1 MQKRVVVAI
10 VLFTVSLMIWI
21 PSSDLVKLIVN
32 NDEIVFGRY
41 SRGHFG
47 ALFIVTLLLWIAA
60 GIAIALRR
68 KPMAECVFAVLMVY
82 LSTGLSVFVLVI
94 GSAFINKPRYVEEQV
109 KTVDAEAGITLTNVV
124 RHRPPNERYDL
135 VQRDEPDAL
144 RSYPNAPKGYPE
156 FPLVLT
162 TDSRGFRNQ
171 TSLDTYDIVAVGDS
185 FVAGSHVSD
194 DQAWAAILQKKLGQS
209 LYNLAVSGSDLMVY
223 LNNFVSLGRPLK
235 PKAVLLMIYE
245 GNDFR
250 AVRPLPKAV
259 SENPASDTSTADN
272 SDEAT
277 EQSEPTE
284 SKKLLDIAYLA
295 KASPV
300 TKGLKRLSAEVFSAV
315 GKEWP
320 VPEYTVQMGWM
331 PLAVPTTTGVQY
343 YSFPP
348 KRLTYLDY
356 SPEEFVRST
365 DWHNARAILD
375 TFAALSQKDHF
386 RLVVVYAPS
395 APHVVMPLAQDHI
408 PADQL
413 FQFVRYSN
421 KKLKGDPETY
431 KQQVLGRLD
440 TQENTVMAWCAE
452 KQVDC
457 VSPTAALRKAAAQ
470 GQQVYYVYDQHWTPE
485 GNAVVADVLQTF
497 FQTTAAARPVF

>member
-10 VLFTVSLMIWI
+10 ILFVISLVIWV

-60 GIAIALRR
+60 GMTATLRR
-68 KPMAECVFAVLMVY
+68 KPMAECVFALVMVY
-82 LSTGLSVFVLVI
+82 VSTGMSVFVLVI
-94 GSAFINKPRYVEEQV
+94 GSSFINKPRYVEEQV
-109 KTVDAEAGITLTNVV
+109 KTVDAEVGIALTGVV

-135 VQRDEPDAL
+135 IQRDEPETL
-144 RSYPNAPKGYPE
+144 RSYPDAPKGYPE

-162 TDSRGFRNQ
+162 SDSRGFRNQ
-171 TSLDTYDIVAVGDS
+171 VSQETYDIVAVGDS

-194 DQAWAAILQKKLGQS
+194 DQAWTAILQKNLGQS

-235 PKAVLLMIYE
+235 PKTVLLMIYE

-250 AVRPLPKAV
+250 TVRPLPKAV
-259 SENPASDTSTADN
+259 NEKPANAPSTADSSTN
-272 SDEAT
+272 VTTQPEAET
-277 EQSEPTE
+277 T
-284 SKKLLDIAYLA
+284 KKSLDMAYLA

-320 VPEYTVQMGWM
+320 VPEYTAQMGWM
-331 PLAVPTTTGVQY
+331 PLAVSTPVGVQY

-356 SPEEFVRST
+356 SSEQFIQST
-365 DWHNARAILD
+365 DWQNARAILD
-375 TFAALSQKDHF
+375 AFAALSQKEHF

-431 KQQVLGRLD
+431 KQQLLDRLD

-485 GNAVVADVLQTF
+485 GNAVVANVLQDF
-497 FQTTAAARPVF
+497 FQSSTTIK

>member
-10 VLFTVSLMIWI
+10 VLFVISLVIWM

-60 GIAIALRR
+60 GMVIALRR
-68 KPMAECVFAVLMVY
+68 KPMAEYVFAVLMVY
-82 LSTGLSVFVLVI
+82 VSTGLSAFVLVI
-94 GSAFINKPRYVEEQV
+94 GSSFINKPRYVEEQV
-109 KTVDAEAGITLTNVV
+109 KTVDAEAGIALTGVV

-135 VQRDEPDAL
+135 IQRDEPETL

-162 TDSRGFRNQ
+162 SDSRGFRNQ
-171 TSLDTYDIVAVGDS
+171 VSLETYDIVAVGDS

-194 DQAWAAILQKKLGQS
+194 DQAWAAILQKNLGQS

-235 PKAVLLMIYE
+235 PKTVLLMIYE

-250 AVRPLPKAV
+250 AVRPLPNVV
-259 SENPASDTSTADN
+259 SEKPASDTSTADN
-272 SDEAT
+272 SMKVTTKPEAET
-277 EQSEPTE
+277 A
-284 SKKLLDIAYLA
+284 KKSLDIAYLA

-320 VPEYTVQMGWM
+320 VPEYTEQMGWM
-331 PLAVPTTTGVQY
+331 PLAVATPAGVQY

-356 SPEEFVRST
+356 SPEQFAEST
-365 DWHNARAILD
+365 DWRNARAILD
-375 TFAALSQKDHF
+375 TFVALSQKDHF

-395 APHVVMPLAQDHI
+395 APHVIMPLTQEHI

-421 KKLKGDPETY
+421 KKLKEIRKLISSSYLIVWIRRKIRLWHG
-431 KQQVLGRLD
+431 VLKNRLI
-440 TQENTVMAWCAE
+440 V
-452 KQVDC
+452 
-457 VSPTAALRKAAAQ
+457 
-470 GQQVYYVYDQHWTPE
+470 
-485 GNAVVADVLQTF
+485 
-497 FQTTAAARPVF
+497 